1 MRIFLLIASMAAAL
15 AQTPSLDFRGDRFKP
30 LTYQELSPEQKA
42 VADLVLSGKI
52 QGGTGGPLNTLLRS
66 PILAESIARYG
77 EYERFRVPIPEKLKE
92 LAVLVTTRYWTAQ
105 FPWYAHH
112 RAATQAGLKEP
123 IAQAIA
129 EGRRPAGMNADE
141 TLVYNFT
148 RELLK
153 TTAVSDAT
161 FNAMKQRF
169 TERGVVEFI
178 GLMGYYGIVAMAVNT
193 DRYPLPAGVAAELK
207 PLANPLP

>member
-1 MRIFLLIASMAAAL
+1 MRIFLLIASMTAAL
-15 AQTPSLDFRGDRFKP
+15 AQTPSLDFRGDRFKA
-30 LTYQELSPEQKA
+30 LEYQELSPEQKA

-129 EGRRPAGMNADE
+129 EGRRPTGMDADE
-141 TLVYNFT
+141 TLVYSFT
-148 RELLK
+148 AELLK